1 MNSTITGFIA
11 RTTGGQL
18 AKSALPLSV
27 ASLFLLTFP
36 LFGSMFYVHVFIVVF
51 LNVILASS
59 FRPFYVTGLVSLCHG
74 TFYAIGA
81 YASALLAVRL
91 GLPFWVCFLAAGM
104 VPALIAAL
112 FAWPAVRAKGA
123 YFFIVSFAFFMV
135 MFSVMQHWFSLTRG
149 VEGIRNI
156 PPMMGLTTVTPYY
169 YLGLAVVA
177 VTVLVMYRLDR
188 SRFGRELQAIGDDED
203 LAEVVGINV
212 VKHRVIAFAIGA
224 VFAGFAGSIYA
235 HYIRFI
241 VPNSF
246 PLWTTIYIFIWCFLG
261 GGQKVWGPIAGAIL
275 LTFAAELLRLTG
287 STQALLYAGVLFV
300 AVMAMPNGI
309 VGLVDT
315 LRTTFGGPGTPSMGR
330 AESTLSKIRRMR
342 WRNGTT

>member
-18 AKSALPLSV
+18 AKSALPLTV
-27 ASLFLLTFP
+27 ISLFLLTFP

-91 GLPFWVCFLAAGM
+91 GLPFWVCFLGAGA

-156 PPMMGLTTVTPYY
+156 PPMMGLTTVTPYF

-177 VTVLVMYRLDR
+177 VTILVMYRLDR
-188 SRFGRELQAIGDDED
+188 SRFGKELQAIGDDED

-315 LRTTFGGPGTPSMGR
+315 LRATFGGPGAPGVGQAGSV
-330 AESTLSKIRRMR
+330 LSKIWRMR

>member
-1 MNSTITGFIA
+1 MSRDITEVIGKA
-11 RTTGGQL
+11 AGGQY
-18 AKSALPLSV
+18 AKSILPLIGG
-27 ASLFLLTFP
+27 SLFLLTFP
-36 LFGSMFYVHVFIVVF
+36 LFGSKFYVHVFIVVF
-51 LNVILASS
+51 LNVILASGY
-59 FRPFYVTGLVSLCHG
+59 RPFYQTGLVSLCHG

-81 YASALLAVRL
+81 YTSALLAVRL
-91 GLPFWVCFLAAGM
+91 GLPFWVCFVAAGI
-104 VPALIAAL
+104 VPALVAAV

-135 MFSVMQHWFSLTRG
+135 MFSVLQHWFSLTRG

-156 PPMMGLTTVTPYY
+156 PPMMGLTSVTPYY
-169 YLGLAVVA
+169 FLGLGVAA
-177 VTVLVMYRLDR
+177 VTILAMYRLDR

-212 VKHRVIAFAIGA
+212 VRHRVIAFAIGA
-224 VFAGFAGSIYA
+224 LLAGFAGSIYA

-287 STQALLYAGVLFV
+287 STQALLYAGLLFV

-315 LRTTFGGPGTPSMGR
+315 LRMTFGGPGSPGAGR
-330 AESTLSKIRRMR
+330 VASVLSRIRNTR